1 MVEGRLFILSGPA
14 GTGKGTLRER
24 LFAAIDT
31 LSYSVSCTTRLPRPG
46 EVDGKDYFFISEPQ
60 FLKMVDEGGFL
71 EWAHVHKHL
80 YGTPTKEILEAIGMG
95 KNVVIE
101 VDVQGA
107 RQIREKLPQAIGI
120 FIRPPSM
127 EDLERRLR
135 SRGTED
141 EQAIAVRLTNAQYEM
156 SSIQDYQYVIVNDD
170 VERASAELIHLVQEL
185 IKIKS

>member
-1 MVEGRLFILSGPA
+1 
-14 GTGKGTLRER
+14 
-24 LFAAIDT
+24 
-31 LSYSVSCTTRLPRPG
+31 
-46 EVDGKDYFFISEPQ
+46 
-60 FLKMVDEGGFL
+60 
-71 EWAHVHKHL
+71 
-80 YGTPTKEILEAIGMG
+80 
-95 KNVVIE
+95 
-101 VDVQGA
+101 
-107 RQIREKLPQAIGI
+107 
-120 FIRPPSM
+120 M

>member
-24 LFAAIDT
+24 LFVAVSS

-46 EVDGKDYFFISEPQ
+46 EVDGRDYFFIPESR

-80 YGTPTKEILEAIGMG
+80 YGTPTKQVLDSLKKGRS
-95 KNVVIE
+95 VVIE

-107 RQIREKLPQAIGI
+107 RQIWEKLPQAVSI
-120 FIRPPSM
+120 FIRPPSIQ
-127 EDLERRLR
+127 DLERRLR

-141 EQAIAVRLTNAQYEM
+141 EQSIAVRLKNAEHEM
-156 SSIQDYQYVIVNDD
+156 LSMADYDYVIVNDD
-170 VERASAELIHLVQEL
+170 VEKASSEL
-185 IKIKS
+185 IKLVRQLTEIKA

>member
-1 MVEGRLFILSGPA
+1 MVDGRLFILSGPA

-24 LFAAIDT
+24 LFAAIDS
-31 LSYSVSCTTRLPRPG
+31 LSYSVSCTTRQPRPG
-46 EVDGKDYFFISEPQ
+46 EVDGKDYFFISESQ
-60 FLKMVDEGGFL
+60 FLEMIDEGGFL

-80 YGTPTKEILEAIGMG
+80 YGTPTKQVLETLRMG
-95 KNVVIE
+95 KSVIIE

-127 EDLERRLR
+127 QDLERRLR

-141 EQAIAVRLTNAQYEM
+141 EQAIAIRLKNAEYEM
-156 SSIQDYQYVIVNDD
+156 LSIQDYQHVIVNDD
-170 VERASAELIHLVQEL
+170 VERASSEL
-185 IKIKS
+185 IKLVQQLIEITV